1 MASSAS
7 LSEGT
12 LAHRLGRGGGDET
25 EPGQDDVSAA
35 EERYH
40 GKGRELLW
48 APRPAHLLHRHGQER
63 GHHAVNGKAFQLEPY
78 LYPDGHWMR
87 RGFNAA
93 VCSYLSNVDLGDRGS
108 SLERLKVLNDRS
120 FTEEERGKPYPET
133 ADVARPGRAE
143 TIWWCCNFIHW

>member
-1 MASSAS
+1 
-7 LSEGT
+7 
-12 LAHRLGRGGGDET
+12 
-25 EPGQDDVSAA
+25 
-35 EERYH
+35 
-40 GKGRELLW
+40 
-48 APRPAHLLHRHGQER
+48 
-63 GHHAVNGKAFQLEPY
+63 
-78 LYPDGHWMR
+78 MR

-143 TIWWCCNFIHW
+143 TFGGAATSFTGEANMIYIQKC